1 MEARI
6 IFMFASVLV
15 AAPADF
21 VDPAFAQHAGD
32 PTAGADYAKK
42 FCTKCHAL
50 NRGETSP
57 EPTAPPFA
65 DVANTKGMTAT
76 ALTVWLTTSHPTMPN
91 IVIEPHDMDNV
102 VAYILSLKE

>member
-1 MEARI
+1 MGEGLMKASL
-6 IFMFASVLV
+6 IFMLAFVLV
-15 AAPADF
+15 AALADF
-21 VDPAFAQHAGD
+21 VDPALAQHAGD
-32 PTAGADYAKK
+32 PAAGAEYAKK

-76 ALTVWLTTSHPTMPN
+76 ALTHHLTS
-91 IVIEPHDMDNV
+91 DN
-102 VAYILSLKE
+102 AKHRDRAARHGQCCRLHS

>member
-32 PTAGADYAKK
+32 PAAGADYAK
-42 FCTKCHAL
+42 
-50 NRGETSP
+50 SS
-57 EPTAPPFA
+57 
-65 DVANTKGMTAT
+65 V
-76 ALTVWLTTSHPTMPN
+76 
-91 IVIEPHDMDNV
+91 
-102 VAYILSLKE
+102 LSAMR